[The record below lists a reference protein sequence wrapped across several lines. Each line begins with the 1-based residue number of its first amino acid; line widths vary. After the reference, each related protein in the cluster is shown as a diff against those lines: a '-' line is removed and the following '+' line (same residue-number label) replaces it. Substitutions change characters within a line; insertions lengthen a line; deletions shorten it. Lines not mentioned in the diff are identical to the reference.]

1 MRAIWLALL
10 IFVSAHAHA
19 KTDLE
24 LNFILAQL
32 NERDQL
38 IIVNLSSFE
47 SRWLV
52 ARKHGYSSDIP
63 IAPSYLPYVD
73 SVSVSPTNRK
83 LAVISVGE
91 GHPVLEVVSVPQLSE
106 GGEYDVELFINPYP
120 GGIWI
125 EGWDGDKLILG
136 TDVPLP
142 PNAHLKP
149 AEYPETGEHR
159 TYTLDT
165 DSGDLTL
172 IATDSNE

>member
-1 MRAIWLALL
+1 MRWGWLVLFLTLWKPAAA
-10 IFVSAHAHA
+10 V
-19 KTDLE
+19 TDDDN
-24 LNFILAQL
+24 NFLLAQL

-38 IIVNLSSFE
+38 IIVNLNSFE
-47 SRWLV
+47 SRWLI

-63 IAPSYLPYVD
+63 VAPSYLPYVD

-125 EGWDGDKLILG
+125 EGWDGDNLILG

-142 PNAHLKP
+142 ANAKLTLD
-149 AEYPETGEHR
+149 EYPETGDYR
-159 TYTLDT
+159 TYSLNTDT
-165 DSGDLTL
+165 GDLTL
-172 IATDSNE
+172 LATDSN